1 MSTTWIILI
10 ILLVVAVIASNI
22 LLLKYS
28 AKTKWPEIDPRDKG
42 IGPDDE
48 SGRSHSDRDKQ

>member
-10 ILLVVAVIASNI
+10 IVLVVGVVASNI

-28 AKTKWPEIDPRDKG
+28 AKTKWPEIDPRNKG
-42 IGPDDE
+42 VGPKDDE
-48 SGRSHSDRDKQ
+48 APKE